1 MPSETTRLIGCR
13 SKHRNMCSRALLI
26 ARTVFIYAF
35 YFYLKLYA
43 CWYEWKCWNNLLEIA
58 LCLWIKIINS
68 FIMGG
73 EILDFQL
80 FLLSVLVCMAWRVHL
95 FPFRTQKLSST
106 ASMVLRGFTWESRY
120 MPRLWG
126 EIFCIEDG
134 WLVGW
139 WESMIVKGIFIPF
152 PATNK

>member
-26 ARTVFIYAF
+26 ARTIFIYAF
-35 YFYLKLYA
+35 YSYSSFMLVGMNGSLNNFYFV
-43 CWYEWKCWNNLLEIA
+43 EIDV
-58 LCLWIKIINS
+58 S
-68 FIMGG
+68 FWRICFILIVSG
-73 EILDFQL
+73 EIQQHE
-80 FLLSVLVCMAWRVHL
+80 FLLRVLVCMAWRVHL

-134 WLVGW
+134 
-139 WESMIVKGIFIPF
+139 
-152 PATNK
+152 